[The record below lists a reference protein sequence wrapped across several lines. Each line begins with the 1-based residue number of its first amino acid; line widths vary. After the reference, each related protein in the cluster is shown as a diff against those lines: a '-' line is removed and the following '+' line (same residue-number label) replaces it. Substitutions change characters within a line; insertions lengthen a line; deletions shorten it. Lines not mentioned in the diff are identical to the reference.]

1 MKKFR
6 TSIQMQSN
14 ICIAVDP
21 GFGRL
26 GVSVMEKI
34 SGKEKIIY
42 SACIETDKK
51 ATQAERLCAIKDELS
66 RIIKK
71 YKPTSLAIEKLF
83 FNQNITTALK
93 VAEARGVVLAESASA
108 GLSIHEYSPQEI
120 KIATTGYGK
129 ASKPD
134 VQRMTMRLLGL
145 KIKPKHDDEM
155 DAIALGITHLASE
168 KPICYK

>member
-1 MKKFR
+1 
-6 TSIQMQSN
+6 MQSN